1 MTIGSWQP
9 EKLGAIPPSANLQID
24 SLFEQLAACN
34 DTDTKCTITC
44 DLIIAVFDLFYA
56 ELCQYPHLAQR
67 AFENR
72 DPVSSIEISKRRL
85 NLYSEYI
92 EQYTPRLLQSYQELS
107 KLEELW
113 DDVEKQYRLKIE
125 NRYEADIA
133 FSFAHS
139 IARRIYQG
147 EWRPVAYSFS
157 KASESRANAL
167 ASAYTTFPVE
177 GQITQEQVVDLLQ
190 VADLKIEFADIN
202 ADANKIVSRVV
213 DISAMGDYEDLPLVQ
228 IDVLNG
234 GFYRD
239 LSAFIVGRV
248 VKASGEYAPFVIALL
263 NEDGNVRVDALLHKT
278 ADAHNLLSSTLANFH
293 VTNELY
299 YQTCVFLYS
308 IMPRRPLG
316 LHYSTIGFNHVG
328 KVAVLEELKQQ
339 MRDSGAVLAS
349 SPGFEGTVAIGFTF
363 EASTYHLKVIRNK
376 PTNSY
381 KWGEFEGIDAV
392 LDKYR
397 IVHQINRTGS
407 MVDNIIYHNLRLHRD
422 MFDEAL
428 LDDILSQASDS
439 VSLHGNYVLFK
450 SLIVQ
455 LKIIPLTVFFRNA
468 SDAQCRKIVNNLGH
482 CIKNNMAANIF
493 NKDLDARNY
502 GVGRYDKV
510 FLFDYDALEKLTE
523 IKIRTNL
530 DREDGEEDIPDWYF
544 EDGVVFLPEEIESGL
559 QLEHREVRR
568 QFCELHPD
576 LLTVDYWQSVQD
588 KLIEGEVLG
597 LRTYPESRKLV

>member
-1 MTIGSWQP
+1 MSLSSLQP
-9 EKLGAIPPSANLQID
+9 AKPGTKPPSADHLVD
-24 SLFEQLAACN
+24 SLFEQLAAN
-34 DTDTKCTITC
+34 SDTEEKSRIAC
-44 DLIIAVFDLFYA
+44 DLIIAIFDLFYA

-67 AFENR
+67 AFEDG
-72 DPVSSIEISKRRL
+72 DPVVSIEISKRRL

-92 EQYTPRLLQSYQELS
+92 EQYTPRLLQSYQELGELS
-107 KLEELW
+107 RLW
-113 DDVEKQYRLKIE
+113 DSVEQQYLIKIE

-147 EWRPVAYSFS
+147 EWKPVAYSFS
-157 KASESRANAL
+157 KASDVRTNAL
-167 ASAYTTFPVE
+167 AAAYSSFPIA
-177 GQITQEQVVDLLQ
+177 GQLALDQAIEILQ
-190 VADLKIEFADIN
+190 VAGFAIEYAN
-202 ADANKIVSRVV
+202 AAADAEKIVRRVG
-213 DISAMGDYEDLPLVQ
+213 DISSMGEYEDEPISR
-228 IDVLNG
+228 IDVLKG

-239 LSAFIVGRV
+239 MTAFIVGRV

-263 NEDGNVRVDALLHKT
+263 NDGGQVRVDALLHKT

-308 IMPRRPLG
+308 IMPKRPLG

-339 MRDSGAVLAS
+339 MRESGSVLAS

-363 EASTYHLKVIRNK
+363 ESSTYHLKVVRNK
-376 PTNSY
+376 PTKSY

-422 MFDEAL
+422 MFASAL
-428 LDDILSQASDS
+428 LDDILTQASDS
-439 VSLHGNYVLFK
+439 VSLHGDYVLFK

-455 LKIIPLTVFFRNA
+455 LKIIPLTVFFRQA
-468 SDAQCRKIVNNLGH
+468 SEAQSIKIVNNLGH

-510 FLFDYDALEKLTE
+510 FLFDYDALEKLTD

-530 DREDGEEDIPDWYF
+530 DRIDGEEDIPDWYF

-559 QLEHREVRR
+559 QLEHRESRR
-568 QFCELHPD
+568 HFRELHPD

-588 KLIEGEVLG
+588 RLLEGEVLG
-597 LRTYPESRKLV
+597 LRTYPESRKLR

>member
-1 MTIGSWQP
+1 V
-9 EKLGAIPPSANLQID
+9 D
-24 SLFEQLAACN
+24 SLFDQLAGCN
-34 DTDTKCTITC
+34 DTSTKSAITC
-44 DLIIAVFDLFYA
+44 DLIIAIFDLFYA
-56 ELCQYPHLAQR
+56 ELCQYPHLAQS
-67 AFENR
+67 AFEKR
-72 DPVSSIEISKRRL
+72 DPVSSIEISK
-85 NLYSEYI
+85 
-92 EQYTPRLLQSYQELS
+92 LS

-113 DDVEKQYRLKIE
+113 DDVEKQYRFKIE

-147 EWRPVAYSFS
+147 EWKPVAYSFS
-157 KASESRANAL
+157 SASESRTNAL
-167 ASAYTTFPVE
+167 ASAYTTI
-177 GQITQEQVVDLLQ
+177 QIDKDISEDQVVSILC
-190 VADLKIEFADIN
+190 VANLKIEFADIR
-202 ADANKIVSRVV
+202 ADARKIVSRVA
-213 DISAMGDYEDLPLVQ
+213 DISAMGEYEDVPLVQ

-239 LSAFIVGRV
+239 LGAFIVGRV

-263 NEDGNVRVDALLHKT
+263 NDHGKVRVDALLHKT

-339 MRDSGAVLAS
+339 MRDSGSVLAS

-363 EASTYHLKVIRNK
+363 ESSTYHLKVIRNK
-376 PTNSY
+376 PTKSY

-422 MFDEAL
+422 MFDDAL
-428 LDDILSQASDS
+428 LADILS
-439 VSLHGNYVLFK
+439 H
-450 SLIVQ
+450 
-455 LKIIPLTVFFRNA
+455 NA
-468 SDAQCRKIVNNLGH
+468 ER
-482 CIKNNMAANIF
+482 
-493 NKDLDARNY
+493 
-502 GVGRYDKV
+502 
-510 FLFDYDALEKLTE
+510 
-523 IKIRTNL
+523 
-530 DREDGEEDIPDWYF
+530 
-544 EDGVVFLPEEIESGL
+544 
-559 QLEHREVRR
+559 
-568 QFCELHPD
+568 
-576 LLTVDYWQSVQD
+576 
-588 KLIEGEVLG
+588 
-597 LRTYPESRKLV
+597 